1 MEPTT
6 PNPMTPG
13 SAPAVPRQ
21 GSSMGI
27 LIALVIIVGAVVVGA
42 YYTWNSRIHDR
53 VMAEAAALREL
64 DTMSESTVPE
74 AIEADLA
81 AETPDEFD
89 AELDAAFAELDA
101 AMSAE

>member
-1 MEPTT
+1 
-6 PNPMTPG
+6 
-13 SAPAVPRQ
+13 
-21 GSSMGI
+21 MGI
-27 LIALVIIVGAVVVGA
+27 LVALIIIVGAVVVGA
-42 YYTWNSRIHDR
+42 YYTWNSRVHDR
-53 VMAEAAALREL
+53 VIAEAAALREL

-101 AMSAE
+101 AMGAP